1 MAVGAVQPETSHG
14 EHRIM
19 ACRCHQIA
27 FTSLQKDV
35 REAIALGEADLA
47 YTMTRHIYKLAHLL
61 ASGQ

>member
-1 MAVGAVQPETSHG
+1 
-14 EHRIM
+14 M